1 MSAQAW
7 SSATSL
13 MVKSN
18 SLRATKS
25 TAGRALQRAVG
36 VDGDLGA
43 DQAGLQVRIDRL
55 QRLDGLHVRRRRT
68 ASRYARRPGR
78 SPWPAARRRRCA
90 GRAAGRRSAWLFS
103 TSAAGWASQ
112 VGYQKDL
119 ISRAPGSASRRR
131 RRNRRTK
138 GPAGRAYAA
147 WDAPDQV
154 GRRLSRPPGDLS
166 RAPSP
171 DATAGRTPAGNS
183 WRGEAPAPVGQP
195 LRSARRLSANCQV
208 SRAGTPIAISRA
220 RFSNER
226 ASAVS
231 AGRPNS
237 GPSTA

>member
-25 TAGRALQRAVG
+25 TEGALVQRALG
-36 VDGDLGA
+36 VDGDLGP

-55 QRLDGLHVRRRRT
+55 QRLDGLHVGGEGRRRGMHDEQVVVLGQRRDVFDVQ
-68 ASRYARRPGR
+68 AVRRGVDRAGCSPPAR
-78 SPWPAARRRRCA
+78 PAARA
-90 GRAAGRRSAWLFS
+90 RSE
-103 TSAAGWASQ
+103 TSRTSPPG
-112 VGYQKDL
+112 
-119 ISRAPGSASRRR
+119 APGSGSRRR

-138 GPAGRAYAA
+138 GLGGRAYAA
-147 WDAPDQV
+147 WDAPDQI

-231 AGRPNS
+231 AGKPKS